1 METKPF
7 DIILIGTTGFTG
19 RRAARYL
26 KDHGNGL
33 RVGLAAR
40 DSERLNILAAELG
53 YNEDSVFVVNT
64 LQKEQ
69 VDKVTSLSRIVIS
82 TAGPFSLYGEQVI
95 ASCVEHGTHYLDITG
110 EVDFIHEMIEKY
122 EETALQNKCKL
133 IPFSGFDSVPAD
145 ISAYLLSKKFESPKE
160 LNIKSYYRISG
171 GFNGG
176 TIASMMNKFESGDFK
191 SMNNPRLI
199 MHGSEQQISSQSD
212 SNALGFNTDI
222 KRWTAPF
229 IMGAINSKVVYRSAS
244 LFRTFGQPYAKAIS
258 YSEHSSFG
266 KRFNPFSFII
276 VTILL
281 ITLKVLGPHSW
292 FRTLIKKIAPNP
304 GEGPSE
310 KTIEEGFFKLKA
322 IAKDQS
328 GTAEHLTMSYSG
340 DPGNKSTVFFLCESA
355 LALLDEKY
363 TVVDRYGF
371 LTTTTALNNHFIER
385 LIDKDLKI
393 SY

>member
-1 METKPF
+1 MKTRPF
-7 DIILIGTTGFTG
+7 DIILIGATGFTG

-26 KDHGNGL
+26 KTHGKGL
-33 RVGLAAR
+33 HIGLGAR
-40 DSERLNILAAELG
+40 NSERLNILAIELG
-53 YNEDSVFVVNT
+53 YNEGSLFVVNT

-69 VDKVTSLSRIVIS
+69 LDKVTALAKIVIS

-110 EVDFIHEMIEKY
+110 EVDFIYEMIEKY
-122 EETALQNKCKL
+122 GDLALQNKCKL

-145 ISAYLLSKKFESPKE
+145 ISAYLLSKKFDSPKE
-160 LNIKSYYRISG
+160 LNIKAYYSISG

-191 SMNNPRLI
+191 TMSNPRLI
-199 MHGSEQQISSQSD
+199 MQGSEQQLSNQSGTN
-212 SNALGFNTDI
+212 SLGFNSDI

-244 LFRTFGQPYAKAIS
+244 LFRIFEQPYAEAIS

-266 KRFNPFSFII
+266 KRYNPFSFIM
-276 VTILL
+276 VTSLL
-281 ITLKVLGPHSW
+281 IALKVLGPYSW

-322 IAKDQS
+322 IAKDQDGNQKS
-328 GTAEHLTMSYSG
+328 LSMSYSG
-340 DPGNKSTVFFLCESA
+340 DPGNKSTVFFVCESA
-355 LALLDEKY
+355 LALLDDKY
-363 TVVDRYGF
+363 TSNDRFGF
-371 LTTTTALNNHFIER
+371 LTPTTAFNNHFIER
-385 LIDKDLKI
+385 LVDKGLKI
-393 SY
+393 SF

>member
-1 METKPF
+1 MKTRPF
-7 DIILIGTTGFTG
+7 DIILIGATGFTG

-26 KDHGNGL
+26 KTHGKGL
-33 RVGLAAR
+33 RIGLAAR
-40 DSERLNILAAELG
+40 NSERLNILATELG
-53 YNEDSVFVVNT
+53 YSADSAFVVNT

-69 VDKVTSLSRIVIS
+69 VDRVTALTKIVIS

-122 EETALQNKCKL
+122 GEMALQNKCKL

-145 ISAYLLSKKFESPKE
+145 ITAYLLSTKFESPKE
-160 LNIKSYYRISG
+160 LNIKSYYKISG

-191 SMNNPRLI
+191 SMNNPHLI

-244 LFRTFGQPYAKAIS
+244 LFRAFGQPYADAIS

-276 VTILL
+276 LTTLL
-281 ITLKVLGPHSW
+281 IALKVLGPYSW
-292 FRTLIKKIAPNP
+292 FRTLVKKIAPNP

-328 GTAEHLTMSYSG
+328 GNEKSLTMSYSG

-355 LALLDEKY
+355 LALLDDQY
-363 TVVDRYGF
+363 IIDGRFGF
-371 LTTTTALNNHFIER
+371 LTTTTAFKSNFIGR
-385 LIDKDLKI
+385 LTDKGLKI
-393 SY
+393 S